1 MDKDFLKE
9 MYAFVKEEGY
19 EDSYG
24 DFVKSMQTDES
35 FRNELYSAVQS
46 EGYEGDSLTFAQS
59 VGGKEQKKLKV
70 PEAFKA
76 FHAETLLPQSGL
88 KRPEN
93 TDRGQMGEYY
103 KEVNADVEKAWQDK
117 GNRDDFAIY
126 NKKRLTKPNLA
137 QWRDQMSLD
146 EKARSYSLQSGAP
159 LAESRDLVVTRPSMV
174 EAELFGEGSV
184 LKNIGGY
191 VKDRISEPLRGL
203 NALLSFDYDKPI
215 TSLEEGQSITPETA
229 KGFVPSVLS
238 NPTTPLAIASGGLS
252 NMAGAS
258 GTFLSKL
265 PWLSNPLVQKGVEG
279 GLFGLLEGGSKS
291 LRPEGVTSGEVIGD
305 VGMGILGELALG
317 GLIQPLAKDAPE
329 AIAHGAMPGDIFD
342 NIETL
347 KWADNPQNKLLMA
360 QNKGKGLSVG
370 REIFEDVYN
379 PNMFDEYGV
388 VNSALESMPNID
400 GTTIIN
406 KMREA
411 IPQNVGEYVADLK
424 EQIAFKSDQ
433 IKQIQEMGKLGTLN
447 PSQKRTI
454 GELSQE
460 ITEIQGQLNKPV
472 EDITLFQEGGAIE
485 TAKKQVE
492 FLASQIEG
500 KQVNPKALRDLRV
513 KMDRYIDFTDDGM
526 DQAHKAVLKDVL
538 YTGRDAMRESIEA
551 SAVASGQPQYVE
563 AMRKMAEGFKVRDNL
578 VDVMPKKEKGL
589 ESWVGNFEGQNK
601 TAIQEALQGYDDYFG
616 KEFTPKATAVS
627 TAKTLQVNPQT
638 GEPPSKNIWNTGGGS
653 FLRPIVNP
661 KTAGRR
667 IKQAE
672 ALADITA
679 TPNLGALLGVNAPQ
693 SVRDFGGS
701 TTEGLNN
708 LLFGG
713 QSQEDYYDTQS
724 GLK

>member
-35 FRNELYSAVQS
+35 FRNELYNAVQS
-46 EGYEGDSLTFAQS
+46 EGYEGDSLSFVQS

-88 KRPEN
+88 KRPKN

-117 GNRDDFAIY
+117 ANRDAFAVY
-126 NKKRLTKPNLA
+126 NKERLLTPTLE
-137 QWRDQMSLD
+137 QWRSMPFD
-146 EKARSYSLQSGAP
+146 EKVRSYQQNSGKSMQEAREFITSAP
-159 LAESRDLVVTRPSMV
+159 NSA
-174 EAELFGEGSV
+174 EAEMFDSGMVKGAGSV
-184 LKNIGGY
+184 VKDAFSLPTRGIAGLIGGP
-191 VKDRISEPLRGL
+191 E
-203 NALLSFDYDKPI
+203 AMA
-215 TSLEEGQSITPETA
+215 TTPETA
-229 KGFVPSVLS
+229 EGFIPSVLS
-238 NPTTPLAIASGGLS
+238 SPTTLPAIASGGLS

-305 VGMGILGELALG
+305 VGMGVFGDVALG
-317 GLIQPLAKDAPE
+317 GIGQSLAKDAPE
-329 AIAHGAMPGDIFD
+329 AIARGSMAGDVFD

-347 KWADNPQNKLLMA
+347 KWADNPQNKALMA
-360 QNKGKGLSVG
+360 QNKGKGLKVG
-370 REIFEDVYN
+370 KEIFEDVYN
-379 PNMFDEYGV
+379 PSMFDEYGV

-400 GTTIIN
+400 GTTIVN

-424 EQIAFKSDQ
+424 EQLAFKTDQ

-454 GELSQE
+454 GELNQQ
-460 ITEIQGQLNKPV
+460 ITDIQGQLSKPV

-485 TAKKQVE
+485 TAKKQVK
-492 FLASQIEG
+492 FLADQIEG

-538 YTGRDAMRESIEA
+538 YTGRDAMRESLEA

-601 TAIQEALQGYDDYFG
+601 TAIQEALQGYDAYFG

-638 GEPPSKNIWNTGGGS
+638 GEPPSQNLWATGGGPAWRG
-653 FLRPIVNP
+653 LVNP

-672 ALADITA
+672 ALKDITA

-693 SVRDFGGS
+693 VVRDFGGS